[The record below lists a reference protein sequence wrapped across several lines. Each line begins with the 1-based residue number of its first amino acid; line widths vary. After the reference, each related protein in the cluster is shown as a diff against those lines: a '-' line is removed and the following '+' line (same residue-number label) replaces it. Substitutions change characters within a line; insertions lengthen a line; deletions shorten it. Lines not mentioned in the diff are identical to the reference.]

1 MENIFRIFAVVLVVF
16 YMFCINVIKADAE
29 WTRLNEIDDDEIDF
43 YVDVETIRKHD
54 GYVYFWSLYDFVKPI
69 EDSLSASSYFQGD
82 CNTFK
87 MKALS
92 MLTYKEP
99 MAGGNYDEDTS
110 DGVSKWRYPTP
121 DSIMYYI
128 LNFICDKAK

>member
-29 WTRLNEIDDDEIDF
+29 WTRLTEIDDDEIDF

-69 EDSLSASSYFQGD
+69 DDSLSASAYFQGD

-92 MLTYKEP
+92 LRNYKKP
-99 MAGGNYDEDTS
+99 MASGANEEDTS
-110 DGVSKWRYPTP
+110 DEVSKWRYPPP
-121 DSIMYYI
+121 DSPMYEI
-128 LNFICDKAK
+128 LNFICEYDN